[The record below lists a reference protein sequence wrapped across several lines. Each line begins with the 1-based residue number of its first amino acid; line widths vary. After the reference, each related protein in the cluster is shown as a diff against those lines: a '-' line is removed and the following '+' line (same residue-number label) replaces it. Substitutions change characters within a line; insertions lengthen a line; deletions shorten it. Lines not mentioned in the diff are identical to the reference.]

1 MQQGMASRKLKP
13 KFIVFVFIVAIIVL
27 GSLLAYC
34 IAIPVSLQCSRI
46 EWGVISDYGLDS
58 FFNEY
63 QQLKSRGQ
71 SGDNQVFGELPAV
84 QEAAAEEYIRIWYYV
99 DLSSHKLGS
108 LMECSL
114 VFSEVDNSEHRFLFS
129 PSPAFS
135 ATVSPLGK
143 HVLSRS
149 VYVYRGGMTDEELS
163 ELLQSVRLSVYYQYN
178 DELKVLEISASNGV
192 VEYTSFD

>member
-1 MQQGMASRKLKP
+1 M
-13 KFIVFVFIVAIIVL
+13 
-27 GSLLAYC
+27 
-34 IAIPVSLQCSRI
+34 
-46 EWGVISDYGLDS
+46 
-58 FFNEY
+58 
-63 QQLKSRGQ
+63 
-71 SGDNQVFGELPAV
+71 FGELPDV

-108 LMECSL
+108 LVDCSL

-135 ATVSPLGK
+135 DTVYPLGK
-143 HVLSRS
+143 HILSRS

-178 DELKVLEISASNGV
+178 DERKVLEISASNGV
-192 VEYTSFD
+192 VEYISFD